1 MMKNLYL
8 QNYYLNEIRIGYRSD
23 KYFKRSKIILENKND
38 LRKVKIQIFQRE
50 K

>member
-23 KYFKRSKIILENKND
+23 KYFKKVIL
-38 LRKVKIQIFQRE
+38 KIQND
-50 K
+50 